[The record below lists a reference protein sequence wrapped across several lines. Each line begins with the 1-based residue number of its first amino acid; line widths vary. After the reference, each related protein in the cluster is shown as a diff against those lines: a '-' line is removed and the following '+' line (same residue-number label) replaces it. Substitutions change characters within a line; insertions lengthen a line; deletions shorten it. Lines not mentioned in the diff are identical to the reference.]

1 MRNAGRISGLP
12 LPPSVQLRLWAHRP
26 TALLDV
32 ARRTVGPVFRLAC
45 AGRPPLVVVG
55 SSTDVTDAF
64 RGTGHEGG
72 GAEANHVLGS
82 LVGRSSVLVTEG
94 AEHRARRREL
104 RAPFGRWGTDFR
116 SELGDVAER
125 AVRSWPTGRPVAL
138 HRLHQRLMLDL
149 LLHALLGTAQGPVA
163 DSLRELLLLDLT
175 RSRGA
180 ERWAR
185 PGPPPAPWPRLADNA
200 VRFDAALGDA
210 VANAR
215 PGYGIDGLADTATGS
230 LRDVLATVMI
240 TGHETA
246 ATALAWSIERTVH
259 TPEVLREVERRARGQ
274 DSAEL
279 ERYLH
284 LVVLE
289 ALRQRPVIPLLSRTL
304 GALCTVAG
312 HELSAGTE
320 LGVAS
325 WLVHH
330 DPVVHETPRA
340 FRPERYAAVDDFGLP
355 KDAATWLP
363 FGGGT
368 RSCLGDRLAV
378 SLVRIALTA
387 LVRGFH
393 MRPVG
398 ARPEPPRR
406 QSITIVPGRGCAVV
420 LVPRGH

>member
-1 MRNAGRISGLP
+1 MKKTRRIPGLP
-12 LPPSVQLRLWAHRP
+12 LTPSMQLRLWAHRP
-26 TALLDV
+26 TALLDA

-45 AGRPPLVVVG
+45 TGRPPLVVVG
-55 SSTDVTDAF
+55 SSIDVMDAF
-64 RGTGHEGG
+64 RGTGHDGG
-72 GAEANHVLGS
+72 GADANDVLGS

-94 AEHRARRREL
+94 AEHRTRRREL
-104 RAPFGRWGTDFR
+104 RAPFGVWGTDFR
-116 SELGDVAER
+116 AELGDVAER
-125 AVRSWPTGRPVAL
+125 AVRRWPTGRPVAL
-138 HRLHQRLMLDL
+138 HRHHQRLMLDL
-149 LLHALLGTAQGPVA
+149 LLHALLGTARGPAA

-180 ERWAR
+180 DRWAR

-200 VRFDAALGDA
+200 PRFDTALRDA
-210 VANAR
+210 VAGAR
-215 PGYGIDGLADTATGS
+215 PGYGIDGLAATATGS
-230 LRDVLATVMI
+230 LRDMLATVMI

-246 ATALAWSIERTVH
+246 ATALAWSIERMAH
-259 TPEVLREVERRARGQ
+259 TPDVLSEVERRVRSQ
-274 DSAEL
+274 DGAEL

-304 GALCTVAG
+304 GDPCTLAG

-320 LGVAS
+320 LGLAA

-330 DPVVHETPRA
+330 DPVVHEAPRV
-340 FRPERYAAVDDFGLP
+340 FRPERYAEVDGFGLP

-378 SLVRIALTA
+378 SMVRIALTA
-387 LVRGFH
+387 LVRGFSV
-393 MRPVG
+393 RSAG

-420 LVPRGH
+420 LMPRGH